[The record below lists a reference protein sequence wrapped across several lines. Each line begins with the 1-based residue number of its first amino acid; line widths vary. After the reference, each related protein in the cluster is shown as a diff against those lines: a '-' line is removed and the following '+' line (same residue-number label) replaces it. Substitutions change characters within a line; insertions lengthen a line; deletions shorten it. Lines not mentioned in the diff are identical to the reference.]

1 VCGIVAHVG
10 SRDCVPILL
19 EGLAQLEY
27 RGYDSAGLAVVNRSG
42 GLRVHKAKTRVAEL
56 GSSLPARFKGG
67 PGIGHTRW
75 ATHGEPN
82 DINAHPHVVG
92 PVAVVHNGIIENA
105 DELRAKLIAEGAEF
119 VSETDSEVLAH
130 LIARAG
136 GYLPGPGGTED
147 GAEYAAD
154 PLDENGTAANARAA
168 KASAADASAAD
179 ANAANANAANAN
191 AASASAANASAAN
204 GTAGGGSRGNSAQA
218 GGTAG
223 GTGRRGSARN
233 GDGTDRDPG
242 TGGGLEEAV
251 RQALTSVVGTYG
263 IAVLDA
269 RYPDR
274 IVAAR
279 NGSPVVLGIGDKEM
293 FVASDV
299 AALVRYT
306 RQVVHLD
313 DGEVATVRADGFH
326 TSTLDARTTT
336 HEPSLIEADLH
347 SYSADGYTHFMRKE
361 IHEQPRT
368 VERALRGRL
377 EERFHTAHLGGLNID
392 ARQARAIRRV
402 KILGCGSAY
411 YAGQVGAQ
419 LIEELAR
426 IPADAEAAS
435 EFRYRNPVVEAD
447 TLYIAVSQ
455 SGETH
460 DTLAAVRE
468 LKRKGGRVIGVV
480 NAVGSAIARECEGG
494 VYLHAGPEISVTS
507 TKTFTATCVVFS
519 LLALHLG
526 RIHDLSPADGARV
539 IAGLHALPG
548 QVSEVLAQEE
558 RIADLAKDLT
568 GYHGMFFVG
577 RVRGWPIAREGAQK
591 LKEVSYLHAEAYPA
605 SELKHGPLALVGPD
619 LPTVAV
625 VPDDEL
631 RDKNISTLGEV
642 KARRGRILAVGHGTL
657 DPRLADDMVEVP
669 KNEPELDPIL
679 LSVPLQLLAYHAAV
693 TLGNDVDKPRNLAK
707 SVTVE

>member
-27 RGYDSAGLAVVNRSG
+27 RGYDSAGLAVVSRSG
-42 GLRVHKAKTRVAEL
+42 GLRVHKAKTRVAGL
-56 GSSLPARFKGG
+56 GATLPARFKGG

-119 VSETDSEVLAH
+119 VSDTDSEVLAH

-136 GYLPGPGGTED
+136 GYLPAPD
-147 GAEYAAD
+147 GAAD
-154 PLDENGTAANARAA
+154 PE
-168 KASAADASAAD
+168 
-179 ANAANANAANAN
+179 
-191 AASASAANASAAN
+191 
-204 GTAGGGSRGNSAQA
+204 GGG
-218 GGTAG
+218 
-223 GTGRRGSARN
+223 
-233 GDGTDRDPG
+233 D
-242 TGGGLEEAV
+242 LEEVV

-274 IVAAR
+274 VVAAR

-336 HEPSLIEADLH
+336 HEPLFIEADLR

-368 VERALRGRL
+368 VERALRGRI
-377 EERFHTAHLGGLNID
+377 EERFQTAHLGGLNID
-392 ARQARAIRRV
+392 AREARAIRRV
-402 KILGCGSAY
+402 KILGCGSAF

-426 IPADAEAAS
+426 IPADAETAS

-539 IAGLHALPG
+539 VAGLHALPG
-548 QVSEVLAQEE
+548 QVTQILAGEE
-558 RIADLAKDLT
+558 RIAELAKDLT

-631 RDKNISTLGEV
+631 RDKNISTLGEI

-657 DPRLADDMVEVP
+657 DARLADDMVEVP

>member
-1 VCGIVAHVG
+1 VEDLDVCGIVAHVG

-19 EGLAQLEY
+19 EGLARLEY
-27 RGYDSAGLAVVNRSG
+27 RGYDSAGLAVVARSG
-42 GLRVHKAKTRVAEL
+42 GLRVHKAKGRVADL
-56 GSSLPARFKGG
+56 GGSLPARFKGG

-75 ATHGEPN
+75 ATHGEPS
-82 DINAHPHVVG
+82 DTNAHPHVAG
-92 PVAVVHNGIIENA
+92 TVAVVHNGIIENA
-105 DELRAKLIAEGAEF
+105 DELRAKLAADGAEF
-119 VSETDSEVLAH
+119 ASETDSEVLAH
-130 LIARAG
+130 LIAR
-136 GYLPGPGGTED
+136 
-147 GAEYAAD
+147 
-154 PLDENGTAANARAA
+154 
-168 KASAADASAAD
+168 SS
-179 ANAANANAANAN
+179 
-191 AASASAANASAAN
+191 
-204 GTAGGGSRGNSAQA
+204 Q
-218 GGTAG
+218 
-223 GTGRRGSARN
+223 
-233 GDGTDRDPG
+233 GD
-242 TGGGLEEAV
+242 LEAAV
-251 RQALTSVVGTYG
+251 REALTAVVGTYG

-293 FVASDV
+293 FVASDL

-313 DGEVATVRADGFH
+313 DGEVATVQADGFR
-326 TSTLDARTTT
+326 TATLDARTTT
-336 HEPSLIEADLH
+336 HQPSVIEADLG
-347 SYSADGYTHFMRKE
+347 SYSADGYTHFMRKD

-368 VERALRGRL
+368 IERALRGRI
-377 EERFHTAHLGGLNID
+377 EERFNTAHLGGLNFD
-392 ARQARAIRRV
+392 AREARAIRRV

-426 IPADAEAAS
+426 IPADAEPAS

-455 SGETH
+455 SGETY

-507 TKTFTATCVVFS
+507 TKTFTATCVVFG

-526 RIHDLSPADGARV
+526 RIHDLSPADGRRV
-539 IAGLHALPG
+539 IAGLRQLPA
-548 QVSEVLAQEE
+548 QVTQILAQEE
-558 RIADLAKDLT
+558 RIAGIAKDLT
-568 GYHGMFFVG
+568 GYPGMFFVG

-625 VPDDEL
+625 VPEDEL
-631 RDKNISTLGEV
+631 RDKNISTLGEIR
-642 KARRGRILAVGHGTL
+642 ARHGRILVVGHGTL
-657 DPRLADDMVEVP
+657 DARLADDVVEVP
-669 KNEPELDPIL
+669 RNEPELDPIL

-693 TLGNDVDKPRNLAK
+693 VLGNDVDKPRNLAK

>member
-1 VCGIVAHVG
+1 
-10 SRDCVPILL
+10 VPILL
-19 EGLAQLEY
+19 EGLARLEY
-27 RGYDSAGLAVVNRSG
+27 RGYDSAGLAVVARSG
-42 GLRVHKAKTRVAEL
+42 GLRVHKAKGRVADL
-56 GSSLPARFKGG
+56 SANLPARFKGS

-75 ATHGEPN
+75 ATHGEPS
-82 DINAHPHVVG
+82 DINAHPHVAG
-92 PVAVVHNGIIENA
+92 TVAVVHNGIIENA

-119 VSETDSEVLAH
+119 TSETDSEVLAH
-130 LIARAG
+130 LIARS
-136 GYLPGPGGTED
+136 D
-147 GAEYAAD
+147 H
-154 PLDENGTAANARAA
+154 
-168 KASAADASAAD
+168 
-179 ANAANANAANAN
+179 
-191 AASASAANASAAN
+191 
-204 GTAGGGSRGNSAQA
+204 
-218 GGTAG
+218 
-223 GTGRRGSARN
+223 
-233 GDGTDRDPG
+233 GD
-242 TGGGLEEAV
+242 LEESV
-251 RQALTSVVGTYG
+251 REALTAVVGTYG

-293 FVASDV
+293 FVASDL

-313 DGEVATVRADGFH
+313 DGEVATVQADGFR

-336 HEPSLIEADLH
+336 HEPSVIDADLG
-347 SYSADGYTHFMRKE
+347 SYSADGYTHFMRKD

-368 VERALRGRL
+368 IERALRGRI
-377 EERFHTAHLGGLNID
+377 EERFSTAHLGGLNFD
-392 ARQARAIRRV
+392 AREARAIRRV

-411 YAGQVGAQ
+411 YAGEVGAQ

-426 IPADAEAAS
+426 IPADAEPAS

-447 TLYIAVSQ
+447 TLYVAVSQ
-455 SGETH
+455 SGETY

-480 NAVGSAIARECEGG
+480 NAVGSAIARECKGG

-507 TKTFTATCVVFS
+507 TKTFTATCVVFG

-526 RIHDLSPADGARV
+526 RIHDLSPADGRRV
-539 IAGLHALPG
+539 IDGLHELPG
-548 QVSEVLAQEE
+548 QVTEVLAQEE
-558 RIADLAKDLT
+558 RIAGIAKDFT
-568 GYHGMFFVG
+568 GYAGMFFVG

-631 RDKNISTLGEV
+631 RDKNISTLGEI
-642 KARRGRILAVGHGTL
+642 KARHGRVLVVGHGTL
-657 DPRLADDMVEVP
+657 DARLADDVVEVP

-693 TLGNDVDKPRNLAK
+693 VLGNDVDKPRNLAK